1 MNAPPKN
8 PTTAN
13 RLRRDC
19 VRRGHRHRS
28 LSKLALFRC
37 AFLFDFPSQRPSAN
51 LTDGVI
57 YARVSACTK
66 SARNDECAAFSEP
79 ARNRVEITDDVGVVM
94 DARPRRGTW
103 RDRRGKAF
111 CSFDGAVS
119 ESDPPSVIPRVHA
132 PIRRRF
138 IYGDDH
144 DDRAACVRDVVKTGS
159 TAFDFTACHGRG
171 APSPRECFPRD
182 YLIFF
187 FTLVHL
193 TFTSLG
199 RRSGPRKL
207 FTRFIPALVYTNS
220 SAPAGNGSEWTLRR
234 RDVRL
239 RSFLGVINSNAD
251 VDADEM
257 IKINK

>member
-159 TAFDFTACHGRG
+159 TAFDFTACHGREWLY
-171 APSPRECFPRD
+171 AARVFSERLP
-182 YLIFF
+182 YFF
-187 FTLVHL
+187 FHSRPLNFYVPRTSERTAQTLYEVYPRV
-193 TFTSLG
+193 SLHELECSG
-199 RRSGPRKL
+199 RQRIGMDPTTAWRAFAIVSGRYK
-207 FTRFIPALVYTNS
+207 FK
-220 SAPAGNGSEWTLRR
+220 RR
-234 RDVRL
+234 RRCRRND
-239 RSFLGVINSNAD
+239 
-251 VDADEM
+251 
-257 IKINK
+257 KNK